1 MPLLCPL
8 GPRQNRCVEHRVVRI
23 LQDRSETVLSLQP
36 EVIIGGVPRRR
47 GDYVAEARG
56 CGIGVIGT
64 MEVSQHLGATHGVA
78 EKAPDQWTVSNT
90 CFSLRINWNLDPD
103 EREEIQLLI

>member
-1 MPLLCPL
+1 
-8 GPRQNRCVEHRVVRI
+8 
-23 LQDRSETVLSLQP
+23 
-36 EVIIGGVPRRR
+36 
-47 GDYVAEARG
+47 
-56 CGIGVIGT
+56 